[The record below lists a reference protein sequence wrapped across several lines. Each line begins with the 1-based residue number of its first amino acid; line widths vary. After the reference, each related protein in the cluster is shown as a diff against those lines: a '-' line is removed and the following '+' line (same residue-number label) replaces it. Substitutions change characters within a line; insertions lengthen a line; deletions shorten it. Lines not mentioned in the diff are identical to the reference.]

1 MPFKNNKSSPIWT
14 AFLLLLNVVCAKLL
28 ERFVFPEFYTFR
40 FSNRAHFV
48 LPDLNGNIIS
58 RRSISLA
65 SAKTQGGMKEQSGGD
80 MTIIGGGNGKFTID
94 IKKDANQT
102 ANFSLY
108 NTQPNLLVSDR
119 FTSSTYTVDLTDYP
133 NGIYIF
139 NVEVGEKEYSEKVLY
154 E

>member
-1 MPFKNNKSSPIWT
+1 MKQLFI
-14 AFLLLLNVVCAKLL
+14 
-28 ERFVFPEFYTFR
+28 FVFIFSCLCLSIQGQELSVIGKTTTF
-40 FSNRAHFV
+40 SY
-48 LPDLNGNIIS
+48 DLNGNIIS
-58 RRSISLA
+58 RRSVSLA
-65 SAKTQGGMKEQSGGD
+65 PDKTQGGMKEQFGGD

>member
-1 MPFKNNKSSPIWT
+1 MKQLFI
-14 AFLLLLNVVCAKLL
+14 
-28 ERFVFPEFYTFR
+28 FVFIFSCLCLSIQGQELSVIGKTTTF
-40 FSNRAHFV
+40 SY
-48 LPDLNGNIIS
+48 DLNGNIIS
-58 RRSISLA
+58 RRSVSLA
-65 SAKTQGGMKEQSGGD
+65 PDKTQGGMKEQFGGD

-108 NTQPNLLVSDR
+108 NTQPNLLISDR

>member
-1 MPFKNNKSSPIWT
+1 MKQLFI
-14 AFLLLLNVVCAKLL
+14 
-28 ERFVFPEFYTFR
+28 FVFIFSCLCLSIQGQELSVIGKTTTF
-40 FSNRAHFV
+40 SY
-48 LPDLNGNIIS
+48 DLNGNIIS

-108 NTQPNLLVSDR
+108 NNTAQPSCFR
-119 FTSSTYTVDLTDYP
+119 Q
-133 NGIYIF
+133 IYLQYIHGRSYGLSKR
-139 NVEVGEKEYSEKVLY
+139 NIYLQCRSGRERVQ
-154 E
+154 

>member
-1 MPFKNNKSSPIWT
+1 MKQLFI
-14 AFLLLLNVVCAKLL
+14 
-28 ERFVFPEFYTFR
+28 FVFIFSCLCLSIQGQELSVIGKTTTF
-40 FSNRAHFV
+40 SY
-48 LPDLNGNIIS
+48 DLNGNIIS
-58 RRSISLA
+58 RSSVSLA
-65 SAKTQGGMKEQSGGD
+65 SAKTQGGMKEESGGD

>member
-1 MPFKNNKSSPIWT
+1 
-14 AFLLLLNVVCAKLL
+14 
-28 ERFVFPEFYTFR
+28 
-40 FSNRAHFV
+40 
-48 LPDLNGNIIS
+48 
-58 RRSISLA
+58 
-65 SAKTQGGMKEQSGGD
+65 